1 MSTALATQSL
11 ECRQLGFRYHAGK
24 SWVFRDFSHTFQP
37 GIHLLMGY
45 SGCGKSTLLRLL
57 ARFLDPQEGT
67 IYDSAANDFPRTR
80 YHRERVGFVFQQ
92 LNLLPRA
99 TLWRNLELAASLSGK
114 PIEAIHEASNTWL
127 SRLGLTEYRHRLPIT
142 LSGGQQQR
150 AALARALIKTPP
162 ILLLDE
168 PTSGLDDA
176 NTRLLISALT
186 EYRNQ
191 GHILIIATHDQRL
204 RECTDEIID
213 FNRFL
218 PVERHLVGLV

>member
-1 MSTALATQSL
+1 MTATPEPLL
-11 ECRQLGFRYHAGK
+11 ECRDVSFRY
-24 SWVFRDFSHTFQP
+24 SPRRPWVLQNFSHRFGP

-57 ARFLDPQEGT
+57 ARFLRPEQGT
-67 IYDSAANDFPRTR
+67 IHDPIAGHLSDSQ
-80 YHRERVGFVFQQ
+80 YCRERIGFVFQQ

-99 TLWRNLELAASLSGK
+99 TLWRNLELAAALGGK
-114 PIEAIHEASNTWL
+114 HSPDAIAQAARTWL
-127 SRLGLTEYRHRLPIT
+127 VRLGLEEFQHRLPIS

-150 AALARALIKTPP
+150 AALARALIKDPP
-162 ILLLDE
+162 VLLLDE

-176 NTRLLISALT
+176 NTKLLLSVLR
-186 EYRNQ
+186 ECRNDQ
-191 GHILIIATHDQRL
+191 RILILATHDHRL
-204 RECTDEIID
+204 IDSADEIVD

>member
-1 MSTALATQSL
+1 MTKIPQPSL
-11 ECRQLGFRYHAGK
+11 ECRQLSFRYGPK
-24 SWVFRDFSHTFQP
+24 RPWVFQDFSCNFKP

-57 ARFLDPQEGT
+57 ARFLQPASGSIHDPVAGHLGN
-67 IYDSAANDFPRTR
+67 SR
-80 YHRERVGFVFQQ
+80 YCRERIGFVFQQ

-99 TLWRNLELAASLSGK
+99 TLWRNLELAAALGGK
-114 PIEAIHEASNTWL
+114 LTTAQIATAANNWL
-127 SRLGLTEYRHRLPIT
+127 VRLGLEEYRHRLPVS

-150 AALARALIKTPP
+150 AALARALIKDPP

-176 NTRLLISALT
+176 NTRLLLSVLR
-186 EYRNQ
+186 EYRNNQ
-191 GHILIIATHDQRL
+191 RILILATHDQRL
-204 RECTDEIID
+204 RDSADEIID

>member
-1 MSTALATQSL
+1 
-11 ECRQLGFRYHAGK
+11 
-24 SWVFRDFSHTFQP
+24 
-37 GIHLLMGY
+37 MGY

-57 ARFLDPQEGT
+57 ARFLKPSSGSIHDPVAGHLS
-67 IYDSAANDFPRTR
+67 DSR
-80 YHRERVGFVFQQ
+80 YCRERIGFVFQQ

-99 TLWRNLELAASLSGK
+99 TLWRNMELAAALGGNQSTTQ
-114 PIEAIHEASNTWL
+114 IATAADNWL
-127 SRLGLTEYRHRLPIT
+127 SRLGLQDYRNRLPIS

-150 AALARALIKTPP
+150 AALARALIKDPP

-176 NTRLLISALT
+176 NTRLLLSVLR
-186 EYRNQ
+186 EYRNNER
-191 GHILIIATHDQRL
+191 IVIIATHDQRL
-204 RECTDEIID
+204 RESADEIVD

>member
-1 MSTALATQSL
+1 VKHTDTHYL
-11 ECRQLGFRYHAGK
+11 ECRRLGFRYK
-24 SWVFRDFSHTFQP
+24 SSQDWVLRDFSHVFHP
-37 GIHLLMGY
+37 GIHLLMGF

-57 ARFLDPQEGT
+57 ARFIDPQEGD
-67 IYDSAANDFPRTR
+67 IIDPAAENFTRTR
-80 YHRERVGFVFQQ
+80 YHRERIGFVFQQ

-99 TLWRNLELAASLSGK
+99 SLWRNLELAASLSGK
-114 PIEAIHEASNTWL
+114 SPQEISESANVWL
-127 SRLGLTEYRHRLPIT
+127 SRLGLDAYRHRLPVT

-176 NTRLLISALT
+176 NTRLLLSALT

-204 RECTDEIID
+204 VPCTDEIID

>member
-1 MSTALATQSL
+1 MKHSGTHIL
-11 ECRQLGFRYHAGK
+11 ECRQLGFRYQSNRDWAL
-24 SWVFRDFSHTFQP
+24 RDFSHVFHH
-37 GIHLLMGY
+37 GIHLLMGF

-57 ARFLDPQEGT
+57 ARFLEPQEGMVL
-67 IYDSAANDFPRTR
+67 DPAAEGFTRTR
-80 YHRERVGFVFQQ
+80 YHRERIGFVFQQ

-99 TLWRNLELAASLSGK
+99 SLWRNLELAASLSGK
-114 PIEAIHEASNTWL
+114 SSQEIAESANTWL
-127 SRLGLTEYRHRLPIT
+127 ARLGLDAYRHRLPIT

-176 NTRLLISALT
+176 NTRLLVSALA

-204 RECTDEIID
+204 LQCTDEIID

>member
-1 MSTALATQSL
+1 MSEHPRPVLDCRALS
-11 ECRQLGFRYHAGK
+11 FRYESGK
-24 SWVFRDFSHTFQP
+24 PWIFQDFSCAFQP

-57 ARFLDPQEGT
+57 ARFLKPSSGSIHDPVAGHLS
-67 IYDSAANDFPRTR
+67 DSR
-80 YHRERVGFVFQQ
+80 YCRERIGFVFQQ

-99 TLWRNLELAASLSGK
+99 TLWRNMELAAALGGNQSTAQ
-114 PIEAIHEASNTWL
+114 IATAADNWL
-127 SRLGLTEYRHRLPIT
+127 TRLGLQDYRNRLPIS

-150 AALARALIKTPP
+150 AALARALIKDPP

-176 NTRLLISALT
+176 NTRLLLSVLR
-186 EYRNQ
+186 EYRNNER
-191 GHILIIATHDQRL
+191 IVIIATHDQRL
-204 RECTDEIID
+204 RESADEIVD